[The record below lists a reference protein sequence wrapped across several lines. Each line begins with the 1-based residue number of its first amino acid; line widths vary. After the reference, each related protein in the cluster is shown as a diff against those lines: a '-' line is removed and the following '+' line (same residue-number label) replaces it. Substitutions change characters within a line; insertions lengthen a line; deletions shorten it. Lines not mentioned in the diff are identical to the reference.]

1 MRKDELLFFLNYT
14 IGKKDECSIQIMVN
28 FFDSYKQKEILKDS
42 ETFEKVANGN
52 RGLHVPAPVE
62 AGMEET
68 HLTPN
73 IHIYLNNFYLKDFS
87 IYLF

>member
-1 MRKDELLFFLNYT
+1 MAIE
-14 IGKKDECSIQIMVN
+14 VW
-28 FFDSYKQKEILKDS
+28 
-42 ETFEKVANGN
+42 
-52 RGLHVPAPVE
+52 HVPAPVE

-73 IHIYLNNFYLKDFS
+73 THIYLNNFYLKDFS

>member
-1 MRKDELLFFLNYT
+1 MNAAYKLWRTF
-14 IGKKDECSIQIMVN
+14 SILT
-28 FFDSYKQKEILKDS
+28 KQKEILKDS

-73 IHIYLNNFYLKDFS
+73 THIYLNNFYLKDFS